1 MKGKLFL
8 IFILSALIF
17 NITGCESSKND
28 IKDNNDTKSS
38 LTDEEKIKLDASSEK
53 IYNQRIYLIDQ
64 QMIDNDATLRSG
76 FDEDIEFLTKLKSD
90 NLFASKFLDL
100 YYKSD
105 IDNIL
110 NNYTDIE
117 FYLLFSYLTVKT
129 NHCEGMCFNEGKI
142 NSYTVGEDYSLGKVY
157 YRDKSFDSNMK
168 PILSS
173 SGIAWPCF
181 IMEFTS
187 ASNPNEKKYVITNP
201 RVKNSLKKYGKFYIT
216 YIGNNFESAVDY
228 SKKTWVEIY
237 TEEAEK
243 EHEFNW
249 VELDQAYIDNIIN
262 NNIEFLDFYIKYK
275 NDIFYPIVDKALEE
289 AEKEKEEQ
297 EQQSS
302 KSAPKVGMT
311 ASQVRSST
319 WGSPDKI
326 NKDTYSWGTT
336 EQWVYNDKGYIYFKN
351 GYVTSISER

>member
-1 MKGKLFL
+1 MKKKLFL
-8 IFILSALIF
+8 IFMLSVLLF
-17 NITGCESSKND
+17 YITGCESSKND
-28 IKDNNDTKSS
+28 IKDNIDTKSS
-38 LTDEEKIKLDASSEK
+38 LTDEEKIMLDASDEK

-64 QMIDNDATLRSG
+64 QMIGNDATLRSG

-129 NHCEGMCFNEGKI
+129 NHCEGMCTNEEKI
-142 NSYTVGEDYSLGKVY
+142 NSYTIGKDYYLNKVY
-157 YRDKSFDSNMK
+157 YRDKSFDSKLN
-168 PILSS
+168 PILTS
-173 SGIAWPCF
+173 SGNAWPCF
-181 IMEFTS
+181 IMEFIS
-187 ASNPNEKKYVITNP
+187 ASSPEEKSYVITNP
-201 RVKNSLKKYGKFYIT
+201 HVINNSKTGTFYIMN
-216 YIGNNFESAVDY
+216 ISKSFEYAVDY

-275 NDIFYPIVDKALEE
+275 NDIFYPIVDKAIEE

-302 KSAPKVGMT
+302 KSDPKIGMT

-336 EQWVYNDKGYIYFKN
+336 EQWIYNDKGYIYFKN